1 MVIGYAAY
9 NATFNI
15 YGKSSVA
22 ENISDFNV
30 YLSSLKVNGTEVS
43 GINNAKDGFTIETPI
58 NGTLEYEI
66 TNDSTEY
73 DTETSLECESNKA
86 WNYDYT
92 GGEQTFTAP
101 ATGTYNL
108 EVWGAQGESYAS
120 NFYGGYGG
128 YSSGNISL
136 QQNEKLYVN
145 VGGKGNSLDGGYNGG
160 GSVSNGNYGRAGG
173 GATHIA
179 LTTGLLSTLENSVSK
194 IIVVAGGG
202 GGAANRGEGYGD
214 GNGGS
219 AGGYIGNS
227 GESVNHNNGFGYGY
241 GTGGSQ
247 TSGGKLVWIQGTSG
261 TDRIML
267 GTFGTGFGSTIEGYT
282 AAGGGSGFYGGG
294 GAFHGGA
301 GGGSGYIGNNLLT
314 NKVMY
319 CYNCT
324 ESNEESLKTIST
336 SCVSTSPSSS
346 CAKSGNGYARI
357 KLLNQPEK
365 FSTEKTTITA
375 QDKKSMSINNINQTI
390 VISCKLKTDKLS
402 RTSKIYNGPTK
413 WTFDYTGG
421 EQVFITPIK
430 GIYKLE
436 VWGAQGGNKNNYLGG
451 YGGYSIGTITINQF
465 DKLYI
470 NVGGIGTAN
479 TAKGGYNGG
488 GNIQADQYGF
498 GSPGGGAT
506 HIALRSGLLS
516 TLENCKSDILIVAG
530 GGGGA
535 NNRSAGYGDGNGG
548 SAGGYIGNSGKSIN
562 HTKNFGYGYG
572 TGGTQASGGSANWI
586 KESTEIDSSSLINGI
601 FGSAGIVVDKG
612 SQSGGGGGF
621 YGGGGGSHG
630 GAGGGSGYIGNNS
643 LTSKV
648 MYCYNCTES
657 NETSTKTI
665 TTTCTNETAMSA
677 CAKSGNGYAQITL
690 IQQL

>member
-108 EVWGAQGESYAS
+108 EVWGAQGESYTS

-179 LTTGLLSTLENSVSK
+179 LTTGLLSTLENSDSK

-227 GESVNHNNGFGYGY
+227 GESVNHTNGFGYGY

-267 GTFGTGFGSTIEGYT
+267 GTFGTGFGSTIEGYV
-282 AAGGGSGFYGGG
+282 AAGG
-294 GAFHGGA
+294 
-301 GGGSGYIGNNLLT
+301 
-314 NKVMY
+314 
-319 CYNCT
+319 
-324 ESNEESLKTIST
+324 
-336 SCVSTSPSSS
+336 
-346 CAKSGNGYARI
+346 
-357 KLLNQPEK
+357 
-365 FSTEKTTITA
+365 
-375 QDKKSMSINNINQTI
+375 
-390 VISCKLKTDKLS
+390 
-402 RTSKIYNGPTK
+402 
-413 WTFDYTGG
+413 
-421 EQVFITPIK
+421 
-430 GIYKLE
+430 
-436 VWGAQGGNKNNYLGG
+436 
-451 YGGYSIGTITINQF
+451 
-465 DKLYI
+465 
-470 NVGGIGTAN
+470 
-479 TAKGGYNGG
+479 
-488 GNIQADQYGF
+488 
-498 GSPGGGAT
+498 
-506 HIALRSGLLS
+506 
-516 TLENCKSDILIVAG
+516 
-530 GGGGA
+530 
-535 NNRSAGYGDGNGG
+535 
-548 SAGGYIGNSGKSIN
+548 
-562 HTKNFGYGYG
+562 
-572 TGGTQASGGSANWI
+572 
-586 KESTEIDSSSLINGI
+586 
-601 FGSAGIVVDKG
+601 
-612 SQSGGGGGF
+612 
-621 YGGGGGSHG
+621 
-630 GAGGGSGYIGNNS
+630 
-643 LTSKV
+643 
-648 MYCYNCTES
+648 
-657 NETSTKTI
+657 
-665 TTTCTNETAMSA
+665 
-677 CAKSGNGYAQITL
+677 
-690 IQQL
+690 